1 MAVTTQTSPAC
12 AGETLPPYT
21 WGPITSSG
29 KDGMSVSDT
38 VNPATRIIQTH
49 KPSLVSEGLL
59 KCNGAGW
66 VGGGGGG
73 RGEETGV

>member
-1 MAVTTQTSPAC
+1 
-12 AGETLPPYT
+12 
-21 WGPITSSG
+21 
-29 KDGMSVSDT
+29 MSVSDT
-38 VNPATRIIQTH
+38 VSPATGIIQTH